1 MIKVLYFGQI
11 AELIGA
17 REHNRTVPAG
27 TTATALLTHL
37 AHDYP
42 QIEPISRLQ
51 IAINQHHASGDT
63 LIKAGDEVAIF
74 EPVTGG

>member
-11 AELIGA
+11 AELVGV
-17 REHNRTVPAG
+17 REHTRSLPADA
-27 TTATALLTHL
+27 TTAALLADL

-42 QIEPISRLQ
+42 QIQPISRLQ
-51 IAINQHHASGDT
+51 VAVNQYHASGST
-63 LIKAGDEVAIF
+63 PIKEGDEVAIF